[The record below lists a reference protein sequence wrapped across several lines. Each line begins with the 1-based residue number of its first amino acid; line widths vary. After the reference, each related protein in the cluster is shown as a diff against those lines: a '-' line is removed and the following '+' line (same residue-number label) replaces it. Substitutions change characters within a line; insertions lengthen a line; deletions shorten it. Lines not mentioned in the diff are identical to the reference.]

1 MKALFTP
8 TELGA
13 ISLKNRLVM
22 APLTRTRADAD
33 HTPNDRM
40 ARYYADRA
48 SSGLIISEATFISS
62 QAVGYRN
69 APAIWN
75 DQHVA
80 GWKKVTEAVHQ
91 KGGKIVL
98 QLWHVGR
105 ISDPELLEGNLP
117 VSSSAVQPKGHVS
130 LLRPKR
136 DYVTPRALTLDE
148 IEATI
153 NDYKNAAI
161 RAKEAGFDGVE
172 IHAANGYLIDQ
183 FLRDGVNKRTD
194 QYGGSIPNRVRFL
207 TKIVDALIPVWGAD
221 RIGIHLS
228 PQAAEHDMHDS
239 DPVAL
244 FTHVAHEM
252 RERKIAFLFLRE
264 PVNEASIAETIQT
277 VFQGPIIRNQD
288 LTPELANQLIE
299 EKRADAV
306 SFGRLYIANADLK
319 ERLEQNAPLNAPE
332 PATFYGQEDAG
343 YLDYPTLK

>member
-98 QLWHVGR
+98 QLWHVG
-105 ISDPELLEGNLP
+105 
-117 VSSSAVQPKGHVS
+117 
-130 LLRPKR
+130 
-136 DYVTPRALTLDE
+136 
-148 IEATI
+148 
-153 NDYKNAAI
+153 
-161 RAKEAGFDGVE
+161 
-172 IHAANGYLIDQ
+172 
-183 FLRDGVNKRTD
+183 
-194 QYGGSIPNRVRFL
+194 
-207 TKIVDALIPVWGAD
+207 D
-221 RIGIHLS
+221 RKS
-228 PQAAEHDMHDS
+228 
-239 DPVAL
+239 V
-244 FTHVAHEM
+244 V
-252 RERKIAFLFLRE
+252 
-264 PVNEASIAETIQT
+264 
-277 VFQGPIIRNQD
+277 
-288 LTPELANQLIE
+288 
-299 EKRADAV
+299 
-306 SFGRLYIANADLK
+306 
-319 ERLEQNAPLNAPE
+319 
-332 PATFYGQEDAG
+332 
-343 YLDYPTLK
+343 